1 MKRILTIALLISL
14 AGCATK
20 IAPVNLKW
28 PDAPAELLVPAEEL
42 TPLDTKQ
49 TQLSDLIDNANTN
62 YTKYYN
68 LKDRYDAWQ
77 SWYNSFS
84 AVYTRAPER

>member
-1 MKRILTIALLISL
+1 MKRILIIALLISL

-20 IAPVNLKW
+20 IAPVTLKW
-28 PDAPAELLVPAEEL
+28 PDTPPELMEPSEEL
-42 TPLDTKQ
+42 TPLDAKQ

-68 LKDRYDAWQ
+68 LKDRYDSWQ
-77 SWYNSFS
+77 QWYNSHKQIYQG
-84 AVYTRAPER
+84 AH

>member
-1 MKRILTIALLISL
+1 MKRILTIALLISML
-14 AGCATK
+14 GCATK

-28 PDAPAELLVPAEEL
+28 PDAPPELMAPSEEL
-42 TPLDTKQ
+42 TPLDAKQ
-49 TQLSDLIDNANTN
+49 TQLSDLINNANTN

-77 SWYNSFS
+77 SWYNSHKQIYQG
-84 AVYTRAPER
+84 AQ

>member
-1 MKRILTIALLISL
+1 MKHVIVALTFVVLS
-14 AGCATK
+14 GCATK

-42 TPLDTKQ
+42 TPLTAGQ
-49 TQLSDLIDNANTN
+49 TRLSDLIDNANAN
-62 YTKYYN
+62 FSKYYI

-77 SWYNSFS
+77 SWYNSHKQIYQG
-84 AVYTRAPER
+84 AQ